1 MSQTPIQDFEQ
12 TANTTQNLVEAT
24 QQSTRAVWDYARRAQ
39 QIDLRFAQRFTE
51 AWIDTLRRQ
60 TELSLE
66 LAQEFSDKGEE
77 QADDLQR
84 FFGQWGFPGTGL
96 PFDPV
101 SFWREWVRFTERTTQ
116 AVGSN
121 NRARITGRLDNKPW
135 RFLYEEA
142 VTPSA

>member
-12 TANTTQNLVEAT
+12 TANTTQDLVEAT
-24 QQSTRAVWDYARRAQ
+24 QQSTRVVWDYALRAQ

-51 AWIDTLRRQ
+51 AWIDTPRRQ

-84 FFGQWGFPGTGL
+84 FFGQWGFPGQDCPSTRSPSG
-96 PFDPV
+96 
-101 SFWREWVRFTERTTQ
+101 
-116 AVGSN
+116 GSGCAS
-121 NRARITGRLDNKPW
+121 RRGPRKRSARITGRLDNKPW